1 MKKVE
6 IVIQP
11 LKNTLS
17 DFINAVKSVEKNKR
31 TKHKN
36 RIVFNSV
43 DELNSLL
50 TAKRIKLL
58 EILRREDIKSILEL
72 SQRLNRNYKNVYRD
86 VIFLEKIGLIKLQK
100 KGRSLKP
107 IVLFDEIDIK
117 IPLVN
122 EKVA

>member
-6 IVIQP
+6 IIIQP

-58 EILRREDIKSILEL
+58 EILNKEDIKSILEL
-72 SQRLNRNYKNVYRD
+72 SQKLNRNYKNVYQD

-100 KGRSLKP
+100 EGRSLKP

-117 IPLVN
+117 ISLVK